1 MRTDY
6 LNPQLYNRLYA
17 CMTYENVLALRV
29 ALETGLR
36 IDDVLSL
43 RADQIRRRTISGTA
57 HKTDKGYRK
66 AVSADLAKR
75 LAALTPNKGGYIF
88 PHRLDPLRHRT
99 RQAVWNNM
107 KMAARRLGV
116 ELNAAPHS
124 ARKTYAV
131 EMFRDK
137 GLEQTQR
144 ELQHDRI
151 STTMLYAFSD
161 MLCGSQHQTQDIVD
175 MDTFAEIIAEKVA
188 EKLKKCLKYERN
200 GGIIS

>member
-29 ALETGLR
+29 SLETGLR

-43 RADQIRRRTISGTA
+43 RAAQIVRRTICGTA
-57 HKTDKGYRK
+57 EKTDKPYK
-66 AVSADLAKR
+66 KTISADLAKR

-88 PHRLDPLRHRT
+88 PHRLDSMRHRT

-107 KMAARRLGV
+107 KMAAHRLGV

-131 EMFRDK
+131 EMFKDK

-161 MLCGSQHQTQDIVD
+161 MLCGTEHKTQDIVD
-175 MDTFAEIIAEKVA
+175 MDAFAEIIAEKVV
-188 EKLKKCLKYERN
+188 EKLKNRLEL
-200 GGIIS
+200 